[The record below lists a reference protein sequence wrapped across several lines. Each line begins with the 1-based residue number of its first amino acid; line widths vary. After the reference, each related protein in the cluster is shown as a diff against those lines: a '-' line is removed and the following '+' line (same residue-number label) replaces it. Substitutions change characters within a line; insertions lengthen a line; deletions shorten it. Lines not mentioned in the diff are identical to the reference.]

1 MSRACPIVC
10 GDGNPFPSFH
20 VRRYPIMKKSTLLT
34 VLSLLGGS
42 LVASAADP
50 RANWEEH
57 CAKCHGSVGKGDT
70 KMGKK
75 LRIRNLTT
83 AKVQAEFTDEQA
95 FEAMKQGL
103 MNAQGKI
110 TMKATEG
117 LSDEEMKALVGF
129 VRGLKR

>member
-1 MSRACPIVC
+1 
-10 GDGNPFPSFH
+10 
-20 VRRYPIMKKSTLLT
+20 MKKTTFLT
-34 VLSLLGGS
+34 VLSFLGTT
-42 LVASAADP
+42 LFAFAAEP

-95 FEAMKQGL
+95 FEAMKLGL
-103 MNAQGKI
+103 MNDKGKV
-110 TMKATEG
+110 TMKAAED
-117 LSDEEMKALVGF
+117 LSDEEMKALVQF